1 MSEEMKTKGKANAE
15 AISKLDDRQ
24 REVIGYIAEGMAL
37 EKELREK
44 A

>member
-1 MSEEMKTKGKANAE
+1 MPEAENKLGMETANSIA
-15 AISKLDDRQ
+15 KLDDRQ